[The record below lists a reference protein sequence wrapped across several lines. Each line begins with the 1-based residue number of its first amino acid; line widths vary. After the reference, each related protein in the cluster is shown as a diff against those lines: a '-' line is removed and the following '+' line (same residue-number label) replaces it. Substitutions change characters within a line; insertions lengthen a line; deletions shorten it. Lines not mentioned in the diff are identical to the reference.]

1 MLFLS
6 AVSGAVVAL
15 ALVAQVDRL
24 GHTFTVFGLSV
35 LPALLALGLTSY
47 ARLADLAVH
56 DAYYARAIG
65 RIRAFYMTIEPSA
78 RQYWM
83 QPAVDDPHAV
93 MRQNGETH
101 TRWHHLSHTATSVA
115 AINGVLAGVLVG
127 FAAYVVAPLPLPVL
141 TITAA
146 LVAISVFGGLVID
159 QERRWRRSG
168 EAEPTIFLPTA
179 DRLPMV

>member
-24 GHTFTVFGLSV
+24 GHTFPVFGLSV

-56 DAYYARAIG
+56 DAHYARAIG

-78 RQYWM
+78 RQY
-83 QPAVDDPHAV
+83 
-93 MRQNGETH
+93 
-101 TRWHHLSHTATSVA
+101 
-115 AINGVLAGVLVG
+115 
-127 FAAYVVAPLPLPVL
+127 
-141 TITAA
+141 
-146 LVAISVFGGLVID
+146 
-159 QERRWRRSG
+159 
-168 EAEPTIFLPTA
+168 
-179 DRLPMV
+179 